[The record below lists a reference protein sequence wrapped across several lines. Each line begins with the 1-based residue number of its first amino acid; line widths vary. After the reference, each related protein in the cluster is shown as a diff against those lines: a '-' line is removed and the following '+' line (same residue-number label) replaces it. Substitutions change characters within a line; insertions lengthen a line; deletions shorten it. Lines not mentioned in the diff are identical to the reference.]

1 MKSISIIGYGNL
13 GKNTHRLFI
22 NAHIYDPLL
31 KLGSKEEVNG
41 SQYAFICV
49 PTPSLPDG
57 SLDTSIVEEVVG
69 WLEASIIIIQ
79 STVPVGTTDRLCK
92 ETGKRIIFQPIYF
105 GSETPNH
112 IYSNPH
118 TVPWITLGGLPKD
131 VSDVAA
137 LYKVVLPLL
146 DIRIC
151 QTNSRTAE
159 LAKFMENAYLATK
172 VTFCNE
178 FYDIAQAL
186 GIDYNELREVW
197 LQDERMGRD
206 HTLVY
211 PDKRGFGGPCLPK
224 DTLGIITVALEN
236 STNPELLRAVVSAN
250 ERMRQPSI

>member
-1 MKSISIIGYGNL
+1 
-13 GKNTHRLFI
+13 
-22 NAHIYDPLL
+22 
-31 KLGSKEEVNG
+31 
-41 SQYAFICV
+41 
-49 PTPSLPDG
+49 
-57 SLDTSIVEEVVG
+57 
-69 WLEASIIIIQ
+69 
-79 STVPVGTTDRLCK
+79 
-92 ETGKRIIFQPIYF
+92 
-105 GSETPNH
+105 
-112 IYSNPH
+112 
-118 TVPWITLGGLPKD
+118 LPKD